1 MNYAITKNRQ
11 THPIPHKHN
20 KLKTETETDR
30 GFLEE
35 KKFFIKDLKI
45 SSKKQQVISLVESVK
60 GIDKSYKL
68 SNIPISRDNSN
79 LQVYSMDFSPKQLAE
94 MYKCPKIIVDS
105 QQFGTYIEDS
115 KTKKADIKYKTVF
128 YAIAPEI
135 LLEKEPKDDKKIP
148 GLYEISITTYKHN
161 PEHYSISIY
170 GIIDGKADGHIF
182 LARLDN
188 NSECFHKE
196 NFYTV
201 KEIIKQRKEHN
212 ITPDFDYS
220 EYLKFLERV
229 KDEKNKNNFGL
240 SYITPFPHLHAINA
254 NDRFKKTPESTKPTF
269 VKKLAAKDGVRVPL
283 EGITDKRIIY
293 QSLNTSLCFMLKRF
307 NVSEEVKIFK
317 TNRKVKELAE
327 EIKDTHTI
335 SENPTY
341 KNVIK
346 VIIKSNNHTNKHL
359 KSPKF

>member
-1 MNYAITKNRQ
+1 MSHAISKNRN
-11 THPIPHKHN
+11 THHIPNSYN
-20 KLKTETETDR
+20 KPKFETETDR
-30 GFLEE
+30 GFPEE
-35 KKFFIKDLKI
+35 KKFFINKSKI
-45 SSKKQQVISLVESVK
+45 SLKKQQVINLVESVK
-60 GIDKSYKL
+60 GIDKSYRL
-68 SNIPISRDNSN
+68 SNIPVSKNNSN
-79 LQVYSMDFSPKQLAE
+79 LQVYSMDFTPQQLAE

-105 QQFGTYIEDS
+105 KQFGTYIEDS

-135 LLEKEPKDDKKIP
+135 LLDKEPKDDKKIP
-148 GLYEISITTYKHN
+148 SLYEISITTYKKN

-196 NFYTV
+196 NFHTL
-201 KEIIKQRKEHN
+201 KEITDQRKKHN
-212 ITPDFDYS
+212 VTPDFSYS
-220 EYLKFLERV
+220 EYVKFLNRA
-229 KDEKNKNNFGL
+229 KDGKDKLGL
-240 SYITPFPHLHAINA
+240 SYITPFPHLHAINV
-254 NDRFKKTPESTKPTF
+254 NDRFKRTPESTTPTF

-283 EGITDKRIIY
+283 DGTTDKRILY
-293 QSLNTSLCFMLKRF
+293 QSLNTSLCFILKRF

-317 TNRKVKELAE
+317 TNRRIKELAE

-335 SENPTY
+335 SENPIY
-341 KNVIK
+341 KNVIN
-346 VIIKSNNHTNKHL
+346 VLIKSNNHTNKHL